1 MQISSSKQ
9 SKGLVIKLEFEANL
23 EYQKTAISAV
33 VELFKGQSKH
43 TAGFN
48 LYSNGNN
55 DPIIAVKNNL
65 DIGQTQIFQNLQE
78 IQEKNGVAKSR
89 SLDSMDFSVEME
101 TGTGKTYVYLRTIYE
116 LNAHYGFSK
125 FIIVVPSIAIREGV
139 QKSLEITHEH
149 FQNIYAREPLN
160 YTIYNSKRPVDIKNF
175 AQSNNI
181 EIIVMNIDSFAKDQN
196 VINKINETGHKLIEY
211 IQETSP
217 VVIIDEPQNMETEK
231 RKEAIKSLNGLC
243 HLRYSATHKHQYN
256 SVYQLDPVK
265 AYDLGLV
272 KQIEVDS
279 IYSDAAYNGAY
290 VFVGDFKTAKTSCSV
305 KLTIHVNDKVGVKKK
320 TISAK
325 VGDDLFELSNHREV
339 YKDGYILNEI
349 NAQDESITF
358 SNGHT
363 LHKGLENGNDA
374 KDAIK
379 RCQIKETI
387 IEHLAKEAK
396 LSKDGIKVL
405 SLFFIDKVSNY
416 RDYEENQA
424 VKGKYALW
432 FEEIYREEFK
442 KCYKKDISDEE
453 LDRIHNGY
461 FSQDKKGIL
470 KDTKGNTQ
478 ADDDTYS
485 LIMKDKEKLLDI
497 NEPLRFIFSHS
508 ALREGWDNPNVFQ
521 ICTLNETTSEM
532 KKRQEI
538 GRGLRL
544 AVDKDGKR
552 IRGKNINR
560 LTVIANESY
569 DDFAKALQSEIE
581 EDCGVNFQGRIKDKA
596 QRTKVIYKKGFQ
608 ADPLFLAIWNKIKYK
623 TTYRVHYD
631 TNQLIDKVVEA
642 IKILPKITEPILY
655 MEKVSL
661 NIDEEGIQT
670 NYLASERNKTQIIAK
685 NIPDI
690 FAYIENKTQLTRTTI
705 LEILKKSE
713 RIGDISKNP
722 QDFLDKVC
730 DVISR
735 EMQELMIDG
744 IRYQKVGLT
753 EYEMKL
759 FDSKELEI
767 YMNDNSFQVTNT
779 GKTIY
784 ENIVPLDS
792 ETENQF
798 AKECETSEQVKYYFK
813 LPNWFKIKT
822 PIGNYN
828 PDWALVFENDA
839 KIYFVVETKNTGNN
853 VVDLSK
859 LSKSELLKIKCGKA
873 HFKIMDD
880 VRYEVVTKVSDL
892 SHI

>member
-1 MQISSSKQ
+1 M
-9 SKGLVIKLEFEANL
+9 KLEFEANL

-65 DIGQTQIFQNLQE
+65 DIDKEQIFQNLQE
-78 IQEKNGVAKSR
+78 IQEKNGIAKSR

-139 QKSLEITHEH
+139 QKSLEITHAH

-160 YTIYNSKRPVDIKNF
+160 YTIYNSKRPVDIKDF
-175 AQSNNI
+175 AQRNNI

-211 IQETSP
+211 IQATSP

-279 IYSDAAYNGAY
+279 IYSDAAFNDAY

-339 YKDGYILNEI
+339 YKDGYILNEM
-349 NAQDESITF
+349 NVQDENITF
-358 SNGHT
+358 SNGIT
-363 LHKGLENGNDA
+363 LYKGLENGNDA
-374 KDAIK
+374 KDDIK
-379 RCQIKETI
+379 RFQIRRTI
-387 IEHLAKEAK
+387 KEHLAKEAK

-405 SLFFIDKVSNY
+405 SLFFMDKVSNY

-442 KCYKKDISDEE
+442 KCYKKDISDKE
-453 LDRIHNGY
+453 LDRLHNGY

-552 IRGKNINR
+552 IRDKNINR

-581 EDCGVNFQGRIKDKA
+581 EDCGVNFQGRIKDRA
-596 QRTKVIYKKGFQ
+596 QRTKVIYKKNFQ

-670 NYLASERNKTQIIAK
+670 NYLASDRNKTQIIAK

-735 EMQELMIDG
+735 EMQELMING

-839 KIYFVVETKNTGNN
+839 KIYFVVETKNTGND

>member
-1 MQISSSKQ
+1 M
-9 SKGLVIKLEFEANL
+9 KLEFEANL

-43 TAGFN
+43 TAWFN

-55 DPIIAVKNNL
+55 DPITPVKNNL
-65 DIGQTQIFQNLQE
+65 DIDQAQIFQNLQE

-139 QKSLEITHEH
+139 QKSLEITREH

-160 YTIYNSKRPVDIKNF
+160 YTIYNSKRPGDIKNF
-175 AQSNNI
+175 AQRNNI

-211 IQETSP
+211 IQATSP

-349 NAQDESITF
+349 NAQDENITF
-358 SNGHT
+358 SNGIP
-363 LHKGLENGNDA
+363 LYKGLENGNDA

-379 RCQIKETI
+379 KCQIKKTI

-405 SLFFIDKVSNY
+405 SLFFMDKVSNY

-442 KCYKKDISDEE
+442 KCYKKDISDKE
-453 LDRIHNGY
+453 LDRLHNGY

-581 EDCGVNFQGRIKDKA
+581 EDCGVNFQGRIKDRA
-596 QRTKVIYKKGFQ
+596 QRTKVIYKKDFQ

-839 KIYFVVETKNTGNN
+839 KIYFVVETKNTGND

>member
-1 MQISSSKQ
+1 M
-9 SKGLVIKLEFEANL
+9 KLEFESNL

-43 TAGFN
+43 TAWFN

-55 DPIIAVKNNL
+55 DPIVSVKNNL
-65 DIGQTQIFQNLQE
+65 DIDQAQIFQNLQE

-139 QKSLEITHEH
+139 QKSLEITREH

-160 YTIYNSKRPVDIKNF
+160 YTIYNSKRPGDIKNF
-175 AQSNNI
+175 SQSNNI

-290 VFVGDFKTAKTSCSV
+290 VFAGDFKTAKTSCSV

-358 SNGHT
+358 SNDIT
-363 LHKGLENGNDA
+363 LYKGLENGNDA

-379 RCQIKETI
+379 KCQIKKTI

-405 SLFFIDKVSNY
+405 SLFFVDKVSNY

-432 FEEIYREEFK
+432 FEEIYREVFK
-442 KCYKKDISDEE
+442 ECYKKDISDEE
-453 LDRIHNGY
+453 LDRLHNGY

-470 KDTKGNTQ
+470 KDTKGNTKD
-478 ADDDTYS
+478 DDDTYS

-581 EDCGVNFQGRIKDKA
+581 EDCGVNFQGRIKDRA
-596 QRTKVIYKKGFQ
+596 QRTKVIYKNNFQ

>member
-1 MQISSSKQ
+1 M
-9 SKGLVIKLEFEANL
+9 KLEFESNL

-43 TAGFN
+43 TAWFN

-55 DPIIAVKNNL
+55 DPIVSVKNNL
-65 DIGQTQIFQNLQE
+65 DIDQAQIFQNLQE

-139 QKSLEITHEH
+139 QKSLEITREH

-160 YTIYNSKRPVDIKNF
+160 YTIYNSKRPGDIKNF

-290 VFVGDFKTAKTSCSV
+290 VFAGDFKTAKTSCSV

-358 SNGHT
+358 SNDIT
-363 LHKGLENGNDA
+363 LYKGLENGNDA

-379 RCQIKETI
+379 KCQIKKTI

-405 SLFFIDKVSNY
+405 SLFFVDKVSNY

-432 FEEIYREEFK
+432 FEEIYREVFK
-442 KCYKKDISDEE
+442 ECYKKDISDEE
-453 LDRIHNGY
+453 LDRLHNGY

-470 KDTKGNTQ
+470 KDTKGNTKD
-478 ADDDTYS
+478 DDDTYS

-581 EDCGVNFQGRIKDKA
+581 EDCGVNFQGRIKDRA
-596 QRTKVIYKKGFQ
+596 QRTKVIYKNNFQ

-744 IRYQKVGLT
+744 IRYQKVGLI

>member
-1 MQISSSKQ
+1 M
-9 SKGLVIKLEFEANL
+9 KLEFEANL

-65 DIGQTQIFQNLQE
+65 DIDKEQIFQNLQE
-78 IQEKNGVAKSR
+78 IQEKNGIAKSR

-139 QKSLEITHEH
+139 QKSLEITHAH

-160 YTIYNSKRPVDIKNF
+160 YTIYNSKRPVDIKDF
-175 AQSNNI
+175 AQRNNI

-211 IQETSP
+211 IQATSP

-279 IYSDAAYNGAY
+279 IYSDAAFNDAY

-339 YKDGYILNEI
+339 YKDGYILNEM
-349 NAQDESITF
+349 NVQDENITF
-358 SNGHT
+358 SNGIT
-363 LHKGLENGNDA
+363 LYKGLENGNDA
-374 KDAIK
+374 KDDIK
-379 RCQIKETI
+379 RFQIRRTI
-387 IEHLAKEAK
+387 KEHLAKEAK

-405 SLFFIDKVSNY
+405 SLFFMDKVSNY

-442 KCYKKDISDEE
+442 KCYKKDISDKE
-453 LDRIHNGY
+453 LDRLHNGY

-581 EDCGVNFQGRIKDKA
+581 EDCGVNFQGRIKDRA
-596 QRTKVIYKKGFQ
+596 QRTKVIYKNNFQ

-839 KIYFVVETKNTGNN
+839 KIYFVVETKNTGND

>member
-1 MQISSSKQ
+1 M
-9 SKGLVIKLEFEANL
+9 KLEFESNL

-160 YTIYNSKRPVDIKNF
+160 YTIYNSKRPVDIKTF

-358 SNGHT
+358 SNDIT
-363 LHKGLENGNDA
+363 LYKGLENGNDA

-552 IRGKNINR
+552 IRDKNINR

-873 HFKIMDD
+873 HFKIMND

>member
-1 MQISSSKQ
+1 M
-9 SKGLVIKLEFEANL
+9 KLEFEANL
-23 EYQKTAISAV
+23 EYQKDAISAV
-33 VELFKGQSKH
+33 VDLFKGQSKYK
-43 TAGFN
+43 AGFS

-55 DPIIAVKNNL
+55 DPINAVRNNL
-65 DIGQTQIFQNLQE
+65 DIDPEQILKNLQE
-78 IQEKNGVAKSR
+78 IQEKNGIVKSQ

-139 QKSLEITHEH
+139 KKSLEITHEH
-149 FQNIYAREPLN
+149 FQNIYAKEPLR
-160 YTIYNSKRPVDIKNF
+160 YTIYNSKRPIDIKTF
-175 AQSNNI
+175 AQSNHI
-181 EIIVMNIDSFAKDQN
+181 EIIVMNIDSFTKDQN
-196 VINKINETGHKLIEY
+196 IINKINETGRKLIEY
-211 IQETSP
+211 IQATSP

-265 AYDLGLV
+265 AYDLELV

-279 IYSDAAYNGAY
+279 IYSDHSFNAAY
-290 VFVGDFKTAKTSCSV
+290 VSIEDFKIAKKSCSV
-305 KLTIHVNDKVGVKKK
+305 KLNIHVNDKAGVKKR

-325 VGDDLFELSNHREV
+325 VGDDLFELSNQREI
-339 YKDGYILNEI
+339 YKEGYILNEI
-349 NAQDESITF
+349 NAQYETVTF
-358 SNGHT
+358 SNGT
-363 LHKGLENGNDA
+363 ILDKGQEIGNDL
-374 KDAIK
+374 DDEIK
-379 RCQIKETI
+379 KFQIQRTI
-387 IEHLAKEAK
+387 KEHLAKEAK

-416 RDYEENQA
+416 RDYEENQ
-424 VKGKYALW
+424 VIKGKYALW
-432 FEEIYREEFK
+432 FEEIYREEVK
-442 KCYKKDISDEE
+442 KNLKENISDEA
-453 LDRIHNGY
+453 LDLLHNGY
-461 FSQDKKGIL
+461 FSQDKKNGML
-470 KDTKGNTQ
+470 TDTKGNTKV
-478 ADDDTYS
+478 DDDTYS

-521 ICTLNETTSEM
+521 ICTLNETVSEI

-552 IRGKNINR
+552 IRDKNINR

-608 ADPLFLAIWNKIKYK
+608 ADPLFLEIWNRIKYK
-623 TTYRVHYD
+623 TTYRVHYE
-631 TNQLIDKVVEA
+631 TNELIETVVKA
-642 IKILPKITEPILY
+642 IKALPKISKPILY
-655 MEKVSL
+655 SEKVSL
-661 NIDEEGIQT
+661 NINEEGIHTSHLAQDRNQT
-670 NYLASERNKTQIIAK
+670 TIVSQ

-705 LEILKKSE
+705 LEILNQSG
-713 RIGDISKNP
+713 RIKDISKNP
-722 QDFLDKVC
+722 QDFLDKIC
-730 DVISR
+730 DVISK
-735 EMQELMIDG
+735 EMQALMIAG
-744 IRYQKVGLT
+744 IKYKQIKDT

-759 FDSKELEI
+759 FDDRELEI
-767 YMNDNSFQVTNT
+767 YINDNSFNVTNT
-779 GKTIY
+779 DKTIY
-784 ENIVPLDS
+784 ENLVPLDS
-792 ETENQF
+792 NTENQF
-798 AKECETSEQVKYYFK
+798 ARDCESSEQVKYYFK

-828 PDWALVFENDA
+828 PDWALVFENDS
-839 KIYFVVETKNTGNN
+839 KIYFVAETKNTGNDS
-853 VVDLSK
+853 VDLSK
-859 LSKSELLKIKCGKA
+859 LSKGEQLKIKCGEA
-873 HFKIMDD
+873 HFEVMDS
-880 VRYEVVTKVSDL
+880 VQYEVVTKVSDL
-892 SHI
+892 NRI

>member
-1 MQISSSKQ
+1 M
-9 SKGLVIKLEFEANL
+9 KLEFEANL
-23 EYQKTAISAV
+23 EYQQDAISAV

-43 TAGFN
+43 KAGFN

-55 DPIIAVKNNL
+55 DPIVAVKNNL
-65 DIGQTQIFQNLQE
+65 DIDQAQIFQNLQE
-78 IQEKNGVAKSR
+78 IQEKNGVVKSQ

-116 LNAHYGFSK
+116 LNAYYGFSK
-125 FIIVVPSIAIREGV
+125 FIIVVPSVAIREGV

-149 FQNIYAREPLN
+149 FQNIYAKEPLR
-160 YTIYNSKRPVDIKNF
+160 YTIYNSKRPIDIKTF
-175 AQSNNI
+175 AQSNHI
-181 EIIVMNIDSFAKDQN
+181 EIIVMNIDSFVNNQN

-211 IQETSP
+211 IQATSP

-265 AYDLGLV
+265 AYDLELV

-279 IYSDAAYNGAY
+279 IYSDAAFNDAY
-290 VFVGDFKTAKTSCSV
+290 VFIGDFKRAKTSCSV

-325 VGDDLFELSNHREV
+325 VGDDLFELSNHREI
-339 YKDGYILNEI
+339 YKDGYILNEM

-363 LHKGLENGNDA
+363 LYKGQENGNDA
-374 KDAIK
+374 KDDIK
-379 RCQIKETI
+379 KFQIRRTI
-387 IEHLAKEAK
+387 KEHLAKEAK
-396 LSKDGIKVL
+396 FSKDGIKIL

-424 VKGKYALW
+424 IKGKYALW
-432 FEEIYREEFK
+432 FEEIYREEIK
-442 KCYKKDISDEE
+442 KYSKEDISNEA
-453 LDRIHNGY
+453 LDRLHNGY
-461 FSQDKKGIL
+461 FSQDKNKKWIL

-521 ICTLNETTSEM
+521 ICTLNETTSEL

-552 IRGKNINR
+552 IRDKNINR

-608 ADPLFLAIWNKIKYK
+608 ADPLFLEIWNKIKYK

-642 IKILPKITEPILY
+642 IKALPKITEPILY
-655 MEKVSL
+655 SEKASF
-661 NIDEEGIQT
+661 NINEEGIQT
-670 NYLASERNKTQIIAK
+670 NYLASERHKTQIIAK

-713 RIGDISKNP
+713 RIGEISKNP

-744 IRYQKVGLT
+744 IRYEKIGNT

-759 FDSKELEI
+759 FDYKELEI
-767 YMNDNSFQVTNT
+767 YMNDNSFQVANT
-779 GKTIY
+779 DKTIY

-792 ETENQF
+792 DTENQF
-798 AKECETSEQVKYYFK
+798 ARDCESSEQVKYYFK

-839 KIYFVVETKNTGNN
+839 KIYFVVETKNTGNDA
-853 VVDLSK
+853 VDLLK
-859 LSKSELLKIKCGKA
+859 LSKSEQLKIKCGKA
-873 HFKIMDD
+873 HFEIMDD
-880 VRYEVVTKVSDL
+880 VKYEVITKVSAL

>member
-1 MQISSSKQ
+1 MR
-9 SKGLVIKLEFEANL
+9 NL
-23 EYQKTAISAV
+23 I
-33 VELFKGQSKH
+33 
-43 TAGFN
+43 
-48 LYSNGNN
+48 
-55 DPIIAVKNNL
+55 
-65 DIGQTQIFQNLQE
+65 
-78 IQEKNGVAKSR
+78 
-89 SLDSMDFSVEME
+89 
-101 TGTGKTYVYLRTIYE
+101 
-116 LNAHYGFSK
+116 
-125 FIIVVPSIAIREGV
+125 
-139 QKSLEITHEH
+139 
-149 FQNIYAREPLN
+149 
-160 YTIYNSKRPVDIKNF
+160 
-175 AQSNNI
+175 
-181 EIIVMNIDSFAKDQN
+181 
-196 VINKINETGHKLIEY
+196 
-211 IQETSP
+211 
-217 VVIIDEPQNMETEK
+217 
-231 RKEAIKSLNGLC
+231 
-243 HLRYSATHKHQYN
+243 
-256 SVYQLDPVK
+256 
-265 AYDLGLV
+265 
-272 KQIEVDS
+272 
-279 IYSDAAYNGAY
+279 
-290 VFVGDFKTAKTSCSV
+290 
-305 KLTIHVNDKVGVKKK
+305 
-320 TISAK
+320 
-325 VGDDLFELSNHREV
+325 
-339 YKDGYILNEI
+339 
-349 NAQDESITF
+349 
-358 SNGHT
+358 
-363 LHKGLENGNDA
+363 
-374 KDAIK
+374 
-379 RCQIKETI
+379 
-387 IEHLAKEAK
+387 
-396 LSKDGIKVL
+396 
-405 SLFFIDKVSNY
+405 
-416 RDYEENQA
+416 
-424 VKGKYALW
+424 
-432 FEEIYREEFK
+432 
-442 KCYKKDISDEE
+442 
-453 LDRIHNGY
+453 DRIHNGY

-552 IRGKNINR
+552 IRDKNINR

-623 TTYRVHYD
+623 TTYRVYYD

-813 LPNWFKIKT
+813 LPN
-822 PIGNYN
+822 
-828 PDWALVFENDA
+828 
-839 KIYFVVETKNTGNN
+839 
-853 VVDLSK
+853 
-859 LSKSELLKIKCGKA
+859 
-873 HFKIMDD
+873 
-880 VRYEVVTKVSDL
+880 
-892 SHI
+892 

>member
-1 MQISSSKQ
+1 M
-9 SKGLVIKLEFEANL
+9 KLEFEANL

-442 KCYKKDISDEE
+442 KCYKKDISDKE
-453 LDRIHNGY
+453 LDRLHNGY

-552 IRGKNINR
+552 IRDKNINR

>member
-1 MQISSSKQ
+1 M
-9 SKGLVIKLEFEANL
+9 KLEFESNL

-33 VELFKGQSKH
+33 IELFKGQSKH
-43 TAGFN
+43 TAWFN

-55 DPIIAVKNNL
+55 DPITPVKNNL

-89 SLDSMDFSVEME
+89 SLDSMDFSMEME

-139 QKSLEITHEH
+139 QKSLEITREH

-160 YTIYNSKRPVDIKNF
+160 YTIYNSKRPGDIKNF
-175 AQSNNI
+175 AKSNNI

-211 IQETSP
+211 IQATSP
-217 VVIIDEPQNMETEK
+217 VVIIDDPQNMETEK

-349 NAQDESITF
+349 NAQDENITF
-358 SNGHT
+358 SNDIT

-379 RCQIKETI
+379 KCQIKKTI

-405 SLFFIDKVSNY
+405 SLFFVDKVSNY

-432 FEEIYREEFK
+432 FEEIYREVFK
-442 KCYKKDISDEE
+442 ECYKKDISDEE
-453 LDRIHNGY
+453 LDRLHNGY

-470 KDTKGNTQ
+470 KDTKGNTKD
-478 ADDDTYS
+478 DDDTYS

-569 DDFAKALQSEIE
+569 DDFAKALQSEIG
-581 EDCGVNFQGRIKDKA
+581 EDCGVNFQGRIKDRA
-596 QRTKVIYKKGFQ
+596 QRTKVIYKNNFQ
-608 ADPLFLAIWNKIKYK
+608 AAPLFLAIWNKIKYK
-623 TTYRVHYD
+623 TTYCVHYD
-631 TNQLIDKVVEA
+631 TNQLIDKVDEA

>member
-1 MQISSSKQ
+1 M
-9 SKGLVIKLEFEANL
+9 KLEFESNL
-23 EYQKTAISAV
+23 EYQKDAISAV

-43 TAGFN
+43 TAWFN

-55 DPIIAVKNNL
+55 DPITPVKNNL

-89 SLDSMDFSVEME
+89 SLDSMDFSMEME

-139 QKSLEITHEH
+139 QKSLEITREH

-160 YTIYNSKRPVDIKNF
+160 YTIYNSKRPGDIKNF
-175 AQSNNI
+175 AKSNNI

-211 IQETSP
+211 IQATSP

-349 NAQDESITF
+349 NAQDENITF
-358 SNGHT
+358 SNDIT

-379 RCQIKETI
+379 KCQIKKTI

-405 SLFFIDKVSNY
+405 SLFFVDKVSNY

-432 FEEIYREEFK
+432 FEEIYREVFK
-442 KCYKKDISDEE
+442 ECYKKDISYEE
-453 LDRIHNGY
+453 LDRLHNGY

-470 KDTKGNTQ
+470 KDTKGNTKD
-478 ADDDTYS
+478 DDDTYS

-581 EDCGVNFQGRIKDKA
+581 EDCGVNFQGRIKDRA
-596 QRTKVIYKKGFQ
+596 QRTKVIYKKNFQ

-661 NIDEEGIQT
+661 NIDEEGVQT

-685 NIPDI
+685 NILDI

-735 EMQELMIDG
+735 EMQELMING
-744 IRYQKVGLT
+744 IRYQKVGLA

-839 KIYFVVETKNTGNN
+839 KIYFVVETKNTGND

>member
-1 MQISSSKQ
+1 M
-9 SKGLVIKLEFEANL
+9 KLEFESNL
-23 EYQKTAISAV
+23 EYQKDAISAV

-43 TAGFN
+43 TAWFN

-55 DPIIAVKNNL
+55 DPIAPVKNNL
-65 DIGQTQIFQNLQE
+65 DIDQAQIFQNLQE

-139 QKSLEITHEH
+139 QKSLEITREH

-160 YTIYNSKRPVDIKNF
+160 YTIYNSKRPGDIKNF

-279 IYSDAAYNGAY
+279 IYSDAAFNDAY

-349 NAQDESITF
+349 NAQDENITF
-358 SNGHT
+358 SNDIT
-363 LHKGLENGNDA
+363 LHKGQENGNDA
-374 KDAIK
+374 KDEIK
-379 RCQIKETI
+379 KYQIKKTI

-432 FEEIYREEFK
+432 FEEIYREVFK
-442 KCYKKDISDEE
+442 ECYKKDISDEE
-453 LDRIHNGY
+453 LDRFHNGY

-470 KDTKGNTQ
+470 KDTKGNTKD
-478 ADDDTYS
+478 DDDTYS

-552 IRGKNINR
+552 IRGKNINC

-581 EDCGVNFQGRIKDKA
+581 EDCGVNFQGRIKDRA
-596 QRTKVIYKKGFQ
+596 QRTKVIYKKDFQ
-608 ADPLFLAIWNKIKYK
+608 ANPLFLAIWNKIKYK

-655 MEKVSL
+655 SEKVFL
-661 NIDEEGIQT
+661 NIDEEGVQT

-722 QDFLDKVC
+722 QDFLGKVC

>member
-1 MQISSSKQ
+1 M
-9 SKGLVIKLEFEANL
+9 KLEFEANL

-65 DIGQTQIFQNLQE
+65 DIDKEQIFQNLQE

-139 QKSLEITHEH
+139 QKSLEITHAH

-160 YTIYNSKRPVDIKNF
+160 YTIYNSKRPVDIKDF
-175 AQSNNI
+175 AQRNNI

-211 IQETSP
+211 IQATSP

-339 YKDGYILNEI
+339 YKDGYILNEM
-349 NAQDESITF
+349 NVQDENITF
-358 SNGHT
+358 SNGIT
-363 LHKGLENGNDA
+363 LYKGLENGNDA
-374 KDAIK
+374 KDDIK
-379 RCQIKETI
+379 RFQIRRTI
-387 IEHLAKEAK
+387 KEHLAKEAK

-405 SLFFIDKVSNY
+405 SLFFVDKVSNY

-432 FEEIYREEFK
+432 FEEIYREVFK
-442 KCYKKDISDEE
+442 ECYKKDISDEE
-453 LDRIHNGY
+453 LDRLHNGY

-581 EDCGVNFQGRIKDKA
+581 EDCGVNFQGRIKDRA
-596 QRTKVIYKKGFQ
+596 QRTKVIYKKDFQ

-631 TNQLIDKVVEA
+631 TNQLIDKVIEA

-735 EMQELMIDG
+735 EMQELMING

-839 KIYFVVETKNTGNN
+839 KIYFVVETKNTGND

>member
-1 MQISSSKQ
+1 M
-9 SKGLVIKLEFEANL
+9 KLEFEANL

-65 DIGQTQIFQNLQE
+65 DIDKEQIFQNLQE
-78 IQEKNGVAKSR
+78 IQEKNGIAKSQ

-139 QKSLEITHEH
+139 QKSLEITHAH

-160 YTIYNSKRPVDIKNF
+160 YTIYNSKRPVDIKDF
-175 AQSNNI
+175 AQRNNI

-211 IQETSP
+211 IQATSP

-256 SVYQLDPVK
+256 SVYQLDPAK

-279 IYSDAAYNGAY
+279 IYSDAAFNDAY

-339 YKDGYILNEI
+339 YKDGYILNEM
-349 NAQDESITF
+349 NVQDENITF
-358 SNGHT
+358 SNGIT
-363 LHKGLENGNDA
+363 LYKGLENGNDA
-374 KDAIK
+374 KDDIK
-379 RCQIKETI
+379 RFQIRRTI
-387 IEHLAKEAK
+387 KEHLAKEAK

-442 KCYKKDISDEE
+442 KCYKKDISDKE
-453 LDRIHNGY
+453 LDRLHNGY

-552 IRGKNINR
+552 IRDKNINR

-581 EDCGVNFQGRIKDKA
+581 EDCGVNFQGRIKDRA
-596 QRTKVIYKKGFQ
+596 QRTKVIYKKNFQ

-655 MEKVSL
+655 MEKISL

-670 NYLASERNKTQIIAK
+670 NYLASDRNKTQIIAK

-735 EMQELMIDG
+735 EMQELMING

-839 KIYFVVETKNTGNN
+839 KIYFVVETKNTGND

>member
-1 MQISSSKQ
+1 M
-9 SKGLVIKLEFEANL
+9 KLEFESNL

-33 VELFKGQSKH
+33 IELFKGQSKH
-43 TAGFN
+43 TAWFN

-55 DPIIAVKNNL
+55 DPITPVKNNL

-139 QKSLEITHEH
+139 QKSLEITREH

-160 YTIYNSKRPVDIKNF
+160 YTIYNSKRPGDIKNF
-175 AQSNNI
+175 AKSNNI

-211 IQETSP
+211 IQATSP

-349 NAQDESITF
+349 NAQDENITF
-358 SNGHT
+358 SNDIT

-379 RCQIKETI
+379 KCQIKKTI

-405 SLFFIDKVSNY
+405 SLFFVDKVSNY

-432 FEEIYREEFK
+432 FEEIYREVFK
-442 KCYKKDISDEE
+442 ECYKKDISDEE
-453 LDRIHNGY
+453 LDRLHNGY

-470 KDTKGNTQ
+470 KDTKGNTKD
-478 ADDDTYS
+478 DDDTYS

-552 IRGKNINR
+552 IRDKNINR

-631 TNQLIDKVVEA
+631 TNQLIDKVIEA

-735 EMQELMIDG
+735 EMQELMING

-839 KIYFVVETKNTGNN
+839 KIYFVVETKNTGND

>member
-1 MQISSSKQ
+1 M
-9 SKGLVIKLEFEANL
+9 KLEFEANL

-65 DIGQTQIFQNLQE
+65 DIDKEQIFQNLQE
-78 IQEKNGVAKSR
+78 IQEKNGIAKSQ

-139 QKSLEITHEH
+139 QKSLEITHAH

-175 AQSNNI
+175 AKRNNI

-211 IQETSP
+211 IQATSP

-279 IYSDAAYNGAY
+279 IYSDAAFNGAY

-339 YKDGYILNEI
+339 YKDGYILNEM
-349 NAQDESITF
+349 NVQDENITF
-358 SNGHT
+358 SNGIT
-363 LHKGLENGNDA
+363 LYKGLENGNDA
-374 KDAIK
+374 KDDIK
-379 RCQIKETI
+379 RFQIRRTI
-387 IEHLAKEAK
+387 KEHLAKEAK

-432 FEEIYREEFK
+432 FEEIYREVFK
-442 KCYKKDISDEE
+442 ECYKKDISDEE
-453 LDRIHNGY
+453 LDRLHNGY

-552 IRGKNINR
+552 IRDKNINR

-596 QRTKVIYKKGFQ
+596 QRTKVIYKKDFQ

-839 KIYFVVETKNTGNN
+839 KIYFVVETKNTGND

>member
-1 MQISSSKQ
+1 M
-9 SKGLVIKLEFEANL
+9 KLEFEANL

-65 DIGQTQIFQNLQE
+65 DIDQAQIFQNLQE
-78 IQEKNGVAKSR
+78 IQEKNGVAKSQ
-89 SLDSMDFSVEME
+89 SLDGMDFSVEME

-139 QKSLEITHEH
+139 QKSLEITYEH
-149 FQNIYAREPLN
+149 FQNIYAREPLR
-160 YTIYNSKRPVDIKNF
+160 YTVYNSKRPVDIKTF
-175 AQSNNI
+175 AQSNHI

-211 IQETSP
+211 IQATSP

-231 RKEAIKSLNGLC
+231 RKEAIKCLNGLC

-265 AYDLGLV
+265 AYDFGLV

-279 IYSDAAYNGAY
+279 IYSDAAFNDAY

-339 YKDGYILNEI
+339 YKDGYILNEM
-349 NAQDESITF
+349 NAQDENITF

-363 LHKGLENGNDA
+363 LYKGQENGNDA
-374 KDAIK
+374 KDDIK
-379 RCQIKETI
+379 RFQIRRTI
-387 IEHLAKEAK
+387 KEHLAKEAK

-552 IRGKNINR
+552 IRDKNINR

>member
-1 MQISSSKQ
+1 M
-9 SKGLVIKLEFEANL
+9 KLEFEANL

-139 QKSLEITHEH
+139 QKSLEITREH

-828 PDWALVFENDA
+828 PDWALVYENDA
-839 KIYFVVETKNTGNN
+839 KIYFVVETKNTGND

>member
-1 MQISSSKQ
+1 M
-9 SKGLVIKLEFEANL
+9 KLEFEANL

-160 YTIYNSKRPVDIKNF
+160 YTIYNSKRPVDIKDF
-175 AQSNNI
+175 AQRNNI

-211 IQETSP
+211 IQATSP

-339 YKDGYILNEI
+339 YKDGYILNEM
-349 NAQDESITF
+349 NVQDENITF
-358 SNGHT
+358 SNGIT
-363 LHKGLENGNDA
+363 LYKGLENGNDA

-379 RCQIKETI
+379 RCQIKKTI

-442 KCYKKDISDEE
+442 KCYKKDISDKE
-453 LDRIHNGY
+453 LDRLHNGY

-552 IRGKNINR
+552 IRDKNINR

-581 EDCGVNFQGRIKDKA
+581 EDCGVNFQGRIKDRA
-596 QRTKVIYKKGFQ
+596 QRTKVIYKNDFQ

-839 KIYFVVETKNTGNN
+839 KIYFVVETKNTGND

>member
-1 MQISSSKQ
+1 M
-9 SKGLVIKLEFEANL
+9 KLEFESNL

-43 TAGFN
+43 TAWFN

-55 DPIIAVKNNL
+55 DPIAPVKNNL
-65 DIGQTQIFQNLQE
+65 DIDQAQIFQNLQE

-139 QKSLEITHEH
+139 QKSLEITREH

-160 YTIYNSKRPVDIKNF
+160 YIIYNSKRPGDIKNF
-175 AQSNNI
+175 AKSNNI

-279 IYSDAAYNGAY
+279 IYSDADYNGAY

-349 NAQDESITF
+349 NAQDENITF
-358 SNGHT
+358 SNDIT

-374 KDAIK
+374 KDDIK
-379 RCQIKETI
+379 KCQIKKTI

-396 LSKDGIKVL
+396 LSKNGIKVL

-432 FEEIYREEFK
+432 FEEIYREVFK
-442 KCYKKDISDEE
+442 ECYKKDISDEE
-453 LDRIHNGY
+453 LDRLHNGY

-470 KDTKGNTQ
+470 KDTKGNTKD
-478 ADDDTYS
+478 DDDTYS

-581 EDCGVNFQGRIKDKA
+581 EDCGVNFQGRIKDRA
-596 QRTKVIYKKGFQ
+596 QRTKVIYKKNFQ

-655 MEKVSL
+655 SEKVFL
-661 NIDEEGIQT
+661 NIDEEGVQT

-735 EMQELMIDG
+735 EMHELMIDG

-828 PDWALVFENDA
+828 PDWALVFENDS

-853 VVDLSK
+853 VVNLSK

-892 SHI
+892 SYI

>member
-1 MQISSSKQ
+1 M
-9 SKGLVIKLEFEANL
+9 KLEFEANL

-55 DPIIAVKNNL
+55 DPITAVKNNL
-65 DIGQTQIFQNLQE
+65 DIDQAQIFQNLQE

-139 QKSLEITHEH
+139 QKSLEITHAH

-160 YTIYNSKRPVDIKNF
+160 YTIYNSKRPVDIKGF
-175 AQSNNI
+175 AQRNNI

-211 IQETSP
+211 IQATSP

-279 IYSDAAYNGAY
+279 IYSDAAFNDAY

-339 YKDGYILNEI
+339 YKDGYILNEM
-349 NAQDESITF
+349 NVQDENITF
-358 SNGHT
+358 SNGIT
-363 LHKGLENGNDA
+363 LYKGLENGNDA

-379 RCQIKETI
+379 KCQIKKTI

-432 FEEIYREEFK
+432 FEEIYREVFK
-442 KCYKKDISDEE
+442 ECYKKDISDEE
-453 LDRIHNGY
+453 LDRLHNGY

-581 EDCGVNFQGRIKDKA
+581 EDCGVNFQGRIKDRA
-596 QRTKVIYKKGFQ
+596 QRTKVIYKKNFQ

>member
-1 MQISSSKQ
+1 M
-9 SKGLVIKLEFEANL
+9 KLEFEANL
-23 EYQKTAISAV
+23 EYQKDAISAV
-33 VELFKGQSKH
+33 VGLFKGQSKH

-48 LYSNGNN
+48 LYSNGNS

-65 DIGQTQIFQNLQE
+65 DIDPAQIFRNLQE
-78 IQEKNGVAKSR
+78 IQEKNGVVKSQ

-125 FIIVVPSIAIREGV
+125 FIIVVPSVAIREGV

-149 FQNIYAREPLN
+149 FQNIYANESLN
-160 YTIYNSKRPVDIKNF
+160 YEVYNSKPPSIRDF
-175 AQSNNI
+175 AMNNNI
-181 EIIVMNIDSFAKDQN
+181 EILVINIDSFAKDQN
-196 VINKINETGHKLIEY
+196 IINKINDKLNGKKPIEF
-211 IQETSP
+211 IQATCP

-279 IYSDAAYNGAY
+279 IYSNADFNDAY
-290 VFVGDFKTAKTSCSV
+290 VLLDKIDRKPNSKKQIVIRLKID
-305 KLTIHVNDKVGVKKK
+305 INDQNGVKRK

-325 VGDDLFELSNHREV
+325 QGDDLFILSNQREQ
-339 YKDGYILNEI
+339 YKSGFII
-349 NAQDESITF
+349 NGFNIHEKIIKL
-358 SNGHT
+358 SNGMT
-363 LHKGLENGNDA
+363 LHEGQENGSDINDE
-374 KDAIK
+374 IK
-379 RCQIKETI
+379 KFQIRRTI
-387 IEHLAKEAK
+387 QEHLAKEAK

-416 RDYEENQA
+416 RDYQENQA
-424 VKGKYALW
+424 IKGKYALW
-432 FEEIYREEFK
+432 FEEIYREEI
-442 KCYKKDISDEE
+442 KKDSKEDISNEA
-453 LDRIHNGY
+453 LDRLHNGY

-470 KDTKGNTQ
+470 KDTKGNTKD
-478 ADDDTYS
+478 DDDTYS

-552 IRGKNINR
+552 IRDKNINR

-608 ADPLFLAIWNKIKYK
+608 ADPLFLEIWNKIKYK
-623 TTYRVHYD
+623 TTYRVYYD
-631 TNQLIDKVVEA
+631 TNQLIDKVVES
-642 IKILPKITEPILY
+642 IKVLPKISEPILY
-655 MEKVSL
+655 SEKVSL
-661 NIDEEGIQT
+661 GINKEGIQT
-670 NYLASERNKTQIIAK
+670 NYLASERSKTQIIAK

-690 FAYIENKTQLTRTTI
+690 FSYIENKTQLTRTTI

-713 RIGDISKNP
+713 RISDISKNP

-744 IRYQKVGLT
+744 IRYQKIGNT

-759 FDSKELEI
+759 FDYKELEI
-767 YMNDNSFQVTNT
+767 YMNDNSFQVANT
-779 GKTIY
+779 DKTIY

-792 ETENQF
+792 DTENQF
-798 AKECETSEQVKYYFK
+798 ARDCESSEQVKYYFK

-839 KIYFVVETKNTGNN
+839 KIYFVVETKNTGNDA
-853 VVDLSK
+853 VDLLK
-859 LSKSELLKIKCGKA
+859 LSKNEQLKIKCGQA
-873 HFKIMDD
+873 HFEIMDD
-880 VRYEVVTKVSDL
+880 VRYEVVTKVSAL

>member
-1 MQISSSKQ
+1 M
-9 SKGLVIKLEFEANL
+9 KLEFESNL

-43 TAGFN
+43 TAWFN

-55 DPIIAVKNNL
+55 DPIAPVKNNL
-65 DIGQTQIFQNLQE
+65 DIDQAQIFQNLQE

-139 QKSLEITHEH
+139 QKSLEITYEH
-149 FQNIYAREPLN
+149 FQNIYAREPLR
-160 YTIYNSKRPVDIKNF
+160 YTIYNSKRPVDIKDF
-175 AQSNNI
+175 AQRNNI

-211 IQETSP
+211 IQATSP

-339 YKDGYILNEI
+339 YKDGYILNAI

-358 SNGHT
+358 SNGIT
-363 LHKGLENGNDA
+363 LYKGLENGNDA

-379 RCQIKETI
+379 RCQIKKTI

-432 FEEIYREEFK
+432 FEEIYREVFK
-442 KCYKKDISDEE
+442 ECYKKDISDEE
-453 LDRIHNGY
+453 LDRLHNGY

-470 KDTKGNTQ
+470 KDTKGNTKD
-478 ADDDTYS
+478 DDDTYS

-581 EDCGVNFQGRIKDKA
+581 EDCGVNFQGRIKDRA
-596 QRTKVIYKKGFQ
+596 QRMKVIYKKNFQ

-631 TNQLIDKVVEA
+631 TNQLIDKVVES

-655 MEKVSL
+655 SEKVFL
-661 NIDEEGIQT
+661 NIDEEGVQT

>member
-1 MQISSSKQ
+1 M
-9 SKGLVIKLEFEANL
+9 KLEFEANL

-65 DIGQTQIFQNLQE
+65 DIDKEQIFQNLQE
-78 IQEKNGVAKSR
+78 IQEKNGIAKSQ

-175 AQSNNI
+175 AKSNNI

-211 IQETSP
+211 IQATSP

-256 SVYQLDPVK
+256 SVYQLDPAK

-279 IYSDAAYNGAY
+279 IYSDAAFNDAY

-339 YKDGYILNEI
+339 YKDGYILNEM
-349 NAQDESITF
+349 NVQDENITF
-358 SNGHT
+358 SNGIT
-363 LHKGLENGNDA
+363 LYKGLENGNDA
-374 KDAIK
+374 KDDIK
-379 RCQIKETI
+379 RFQIRRTI
-387 IEHLAKEAK
+387 KEHLAKEAK

-442 KCYKKDISDEE
+442 KCYKKDISDKE
-453 LDRIHNGY
+453 LDRLHNGY

-552 IRGKNINR
+552 IRDKNINR

-581 EDCGVNFQGRIKDKA
+581 EDCGVNFQGRIKDRA
-596 QRTKVIYKKGFQ
+596 QRTKVIYKKNFQ

-670 NYLASERNKTQIIAK
+670 NYLASDRNKTQIIAK

-735 EMQELMIDG
+735 EMQELMING

-839 KIYFVVETKNTGNN
+839 KIYFVVETKNTGND

>member
-1 MQISSSKQ
+1 M
-9 SKGLVIKLEFEANL
+9 KLEFEANL

-65 DIGQTQIFQNLQE
+65 DIDKEQIFQNLQE
-78 IQEKNGVAKSR
+78 IQEKNGIAKSQ

-139 QKSLEITHEH
+139 QKSLEITHAH

-160 YTIYNSKRPVDIKNF
+160 YTIYNSKRPVDIKDF
-175 AQSNNI
+175 AQRNNI

-211 IQETSP
+211 IQATSP

-256 SVYQLDPVK
+256 SVYQLDPAK

-279 IYSDAAYNGAY
+279 IYSDAAFNDAY

-339 YKDGYILNEI
+339 YKDGYILNEM
-349 NAQDESITF
+349 NVQDENITF
-358 SNGHT
+358 SNGIT
-363 LHKGLENGNDA
+363 LYKGLENGNDA
-374 KDAIK
+374 KDDIK
-379 RCQIKETI
+379 RFQIRRTI
-387 IEHLAKEAK
+387 KEHLAKEAK

-442 KCYKKDISDEE
+442 KCYKKDISDKE
-453 LDRIHNGY
+453 LDRLHNGY

-552 IRGKNINR
+552 IRDKNINR

-581 EDCGVNFQGRIKDKA
+581 EDCGVNFQGRIKDRA
-596 QRTKVIYKKGFQ
+596 QRTKVIYKKNFQ

-670 NYLASERNKTQIIAK
+670 NYLASDRNKTQIIAK

-735 EMQELMIDG
+735 EMQELMING

-839 KIYFVVETKNTGNN
+839 KIYFVVETKNTGND

>member
-1 MQISSSKQ
+1 M
-9 SKGLVIKLEFEANL
+9 KLEFESNL

-33 VELFKGQSKH
+33 IELFKGQSKH
-43 TAGFN
+43 TAWFN

-65 DIGQTQIFQNLQE
+65 DIDKEQIFQNLQE

-139 QKSLEITHEH
+139 QKSLEITREH

-175 AQSNNI
+175 AKSNNI

-279 IYSDAAYNGAY
+279 IYSDAAFNDAY

-339 YKDGYILNEI
+339 YKDGYILNEM
-349 NAQDESITF
+349 NVQDENITF
-358 SNGHT
+358 SNGIT
-363 LHKGLENGNDA
+363 LYKGLENGNDA
-374 KDAIK
+374 KDDIK
-379 RCQIKETI
+379 RFQIRRTI
-387 IEHLAKEAK
+387 KEHLAKEAK

-405 SLFFIDKVSNY
+405 SLFFMDKVSNY

-442 KCYKKDISDEE
+442 KCYKKDISDKE
-453 LDRIHNGY
+453 LDRLHNGY

-581 EDCGVNFQGRIKDKA
+581 EDCGVNFQGRIKDRA
-596 QRTKVIYKKGFQ
+596 QRTKVIYKNNFQ

-839 KIYFVVETKNTGNN
+839 KIYFVVETKNTGND

>member
-1 MQISSSKQ
+1 M
-9 SKGLVIKLEFEANL
+9 KLEFESNL

-43 TAGFN
+43 TAWFN

-55 DPIIAVKNNL
+55 DPIAPVKNNL
-65 DIGQTQIFQNLQE
+65 DIDQAQIFQNLQE

-139 QKSLEITHEH
+139 QKSLEITREH

-160 YTIYNSKRPVDIKNF
+160 YTIYNSKRPGDIKNF
-175 AQSNNI
+175 AKSNNI

-256 SVYQLDPVK
+256 CVYQLDPVK

-279 IYSDAAYNGAY
+279 IHSDAAFNDAY

-339 YKDGYILNEI
+339 YKDGYILNEM
-349 NAQDESITF
+349 NVQDESIKF

-363 LHKGLENGNDA
+363 LYKGQENGNDA

-379 RCQIKETI
+379 RCQIKKTI

-432 FEEIYREEFK
+432 FEEIYRKVFK
-442 KCYKKDISDEE
+442 ECYKKDISDEE
-453 LDRIHNGY
+453 LDRLHNGY

-470 KDTKGNTQ
+470 KDTKGNTKD
-478 ADDDTYS
+478 DDDTYS

-596 QRTKVIYKKGFQ
+596 QRTKVIYKKDFQ
-608 ADPLFLAIWNKIKYK
+608 ANPLFLAIWNKIKYK

-655 MEKVSL
+655 SEKVFL
-661 NIDEEGIQT
+661 NIDEEGVQT

-839 KIYFVVETKNTGNN
+839 KIYFVVETKNTGND

-892 SHI
+892 SHIQNNYYIL

>member
-1 MQISSSKQ
+1 M
-9 SKGLVIKLEFEANL
+9 KLEFEANL

-139 QKSLEITHEH
+139 QKSLEITHAH

-160 YTIYNSKRPVDIKNF
+160 YTIYNSKRPVDIKGF
-175 AQSNNI
+175 AQRNNI

-279 IYSDAAYNGAY
+279 IYSDAAFNDAY

-305 KLTIHVNDKVGVKKK
+305 KLTIYVNDKVGVKKK

-552 IRGKNINR
+552 IRDKNINR

-839 KIYFVVETKNTGNN
+839 KIYFVVETKNTGND

>member
-1 MQISSSKQ
+1 M
-9 SKGLVIKLEFEANL
+9 KLEFESNL
-23 EYQKTAISAV
+23 EYQKDAISAV

-43 TAGFN
+43 TAWFN

-55 DPIIAVKNNL
+55 DPINPVKNNL
-65 DIGQTQIFQNLQE
+65 DIDQAQIFQNLQE
-78 IQEKNGVAKSR
+78 IQEKNGVAKSQ
-89 SLDSMDFSVEME
+89 SLDGMDFSVEME

-139 QKSLEITHEH
+139 QKSLKITYEH
-149 FQNIYAREPLN
+149 FQNIYAREPLR
-160 YTIYNSKRPVDIKNF
+160 YTVYNSKRPVDIKNF
-175 AQSNNI
+175 AKSNNI

-196 VINKINETGHKLIEY
+196 VINKINETAHKLIEY
-211 IQETSP
+211 IQATSP

-256 SVYQLDPVK
+256 CVYQLDPVK

-279 IYSDAAYNGAY
+279 IYSDAAFNDAY

-339 YKDGYILNEI
+339 YKDGYILNEM

-363 LHKGLENGNDA
+363 LHKGQENGNDA

-379 RCQIKETI
+379 RCQIKKTI

-396 LSKDGIKVL
+396 LSKDGMKVL

-432 FEEIYREEFK
+432 FEEIYREVFK
-442 KCYKKDISDEE
+442 ECYKKDISYEE
-453 LDRIHNGY
+453 LDRLHNGY

-470 KDTKGNTQ
+470 KDTKGNTKD
-478 ADDDTYS
+478 DDDTYS

-596 QRTKVIYKKGFQ
+596 QRTKVIYKKDFQ
-608 ADPLFLAIWNKIKYK
+608 ANPLFLAIWNKIKYK

-642 IKILPKITEPILY
+642 IKILLKITEPILY
-655 MEKVSL
+655 SEKVFL
-661 NIDEEGIQT
+661 NIDEEGVQT

-685 NIPDI
+685 NILDI

-735 EMQELMIDG
+735 EMQELMING
-744 IRYQKVGLT
+744 IRYQKVGLA

-839 KIYFVVETKNTGNN
+839 KIYFVVETKNTGND

>member
-1 MQISSSKQ
+1 M
-9 SKGLVIKLEFEANL
+9 KLEFESNL

-33 VELFKGQSKH
+33 IELFKGQSKH
-43 TAGFN
+43 TAWFN

-55 DPIIAVKNNL
+55 DPITPVKNNL

-139 QKSLEITHEH
+139 QKSLEITREH

-160 YTIYNSKRPVDIKNF
+160 YTIYNSKRPGDIKNF
-175 AQSNNI
+175 AKSNNI

-211 IQETSP
+211 IQATSP

-349 NAQDESITF
+349 NAQDENITF
-358 SNGHT
+358 SNDIT

-379 RCQIKETI
+379 KCQIKKTI

-405 SLFFIDKVSNY
+405 SLFFVDKVSNY

-432 FEEIYREEFK
+432 FEEIYREVFK
-442 KCYKKDISDEE
+442 ECYKKDISDEE
-453 LDRIHNGY
+453 LDRLHNGY

-470 KDTKGNTQ
+470 KDTKGNTKD
-478 ADDDTYS
+478 DDDTYS

-581 EDCGVNFQGRIKDKA
+581 EDCGVNFQGRIKDRA
-596 QRTKVIYKKGFQ
+596 QRTKVIYKNNFQ

>member
-1 MQISSSKQ
+1 M
-9 SKGLVIKLEFEANL
+9 KLEFESNL

-65 DIGQTQIFQNLQE
+65 DIDKEQIFQNLQE
-78 IQEKNGVAKSR
+78 IQEKNGIAKSQ

-139 QKSLEITHEH
+139 QKSLEITHAH

-160 YTIYNSKRPVDIKNF
+160 YTIYNSKRPVDIKDF
-175 AQSNNI
+175 AQRNNI

-211 IQETSP
+211 IQATSP

-279 IYSDAAYNGAY
+279 IYSDAAFNDAY

-339 YKDGYILNEI
+339 YKDGYILNEM
-349 NAQDESITF
+349 NVQDENITF
-358 SNGHT
+358 SNGIT
-363 LHKGLENGNDA
+363 LYKGLENGNDA
-374 KDAIK
+374 KDDIK
-379 RCQIKETI
+379 RFQIRRTI
-387 IEHLAKEAK
+387 KEHLAKEAK

-442 KCYKKDISDEE
+442 KCYKKDISDKE
-453 LDRIHNGY
+453 LDRLHNGY

-552 IRGKNINR
+552 IRDKNINR

-581 EDCGVNFQGRIKDKA
+581 EDCGVNFQGRIKDRA
-596 QRTKVIYKKGFQ
+596 QRTKVIYKKNFQ

-670 NYLASERNKTQIIAK
+670 NYLASDRNKTQIIAK

-735 EMQELMIDG
+735 EMQELMING

-839 KIYFVVETKNTGNN
+839 KIYFVVETKNTGND

>member
-1 MQISSSKQ
+1 M
-9 SKGLVIKLEFEANL
+9 KLEFESNL
-23 EYQKTAISAV
+23 EYQKDAISAV

-43 TAGFN
+43 TAWFN

-55 DPIIAVKNNL
+55 DPINPVKNNL
-65 DIGQTQIFQNLQE
+65 DIDQAQIFQNLQE
-78 IQEKNGVAKSR
+78 IQEKNGVAKSQ
-89 SLDSMDFSVEME
+89 SLDGMDFSVEME

-139 QKSLEITHEH
+139 QKSLKITYEH
-149 FQNIYAREPLN
+149 FQNIYAREPLR
-160 YTIYNSKRPVDIKNF
+160 YTVYNSKRPVDIKNF
-175 AQSNNI
+175 AKSNNI

-211 IQETSP
+211 IQATSP

-279 IYSDAAYNGAY
+279 IYSDAAFNDAY

-339 YKDGYILNEI
+339 YKDGYILNEM
-349 NAQDESITF
+349 NVQDENITF
-358 SNGHT
+358 SNGIT
-363 LHKGLENGNDA
+363 LYKGLENGNDA
-374 KDAIK
+374 KDDIK
-379 RCQIKETI
+379 RFQIRRTI
-387 IEHLAKEAK
+387 KEHLAKEAK

-442 KCYKKDISDEE
+442 KCYKKDISDKE
-453 LDRIHNGY
+453 LDRLHNGY

-552 IRGKNINR
+552 IRDKNINR

-581 EDCGVNFQGRIKDKA
+581 EDCGVNFQGRIKDRA
-596 QRTKVIYKKGFQ
+596 QRTKVIYKKNFQ

-670 NYLASERNKTQIIAK
+670 NYLASDRNKTQIIAK

-735 EMQELMIDG
+735 EMQELMING

-839 KIYFVVETKNTGNN
+839 KIYFVVETKNTGND

>member
-1 MQISSSKQ
+1 
-9 SKGLVIKLEFEANL
+9 
-23 EYQKTAISAV
+23 
-33 VELFKGQSKH
+33 
-43 TAGFN
+43 
-48 LYSNGNN
+48 
-55 DPIIAVKNNL
+55 
-65 DIGQTQIFQNLQE
+65 
-78 IQEKNGVAKSR
+78 
-89 SLDSMDFSVEME
+89 
-101 TGTGKTYVYLRTIYE
+101 
-116 LNAHYGFSK
+116 
-125 FIIVVPSIAIREGV
+125 
-139 QKSLEITHEH
+139 
-149 FQNIYAREPLN
+149 
-160 YTIYNSKRPVDIKNF
+160 
-175 AQSNNI
+175 
-181 EIIVMNIDSFAKDQN
+181 
-196 VINKINETGHKLIEY
+196 
-211 IQETSP
+211 
-217 VVIIDEPQNMETEK
+217 
-231 RKEAIKSLNGLC
+231 
-243 HLRYSATHKHQYN
+243 
-256 SVYQLDPVK
+256 
-265 AYDLGLV
+265 
-272 KQIEVDS
+272 
-279 IYSDAAYNGAY
+279 
-290 VFVGDFKTAKTSCSV
+290 
-305 KLTIHVNDKVGVKKK
+305 
-320 TISAK
+320 
-325 VGDDLFELSNHREV
+325 
-339 YKDGYILNEI
+339 
-349 NAQDESITF
+349 
-358 SNGHT
+358 
-363 LHKGLENGNDA
+363 
-374 KDAIK
+374 
-379 RCQIKETI
+379 
-387 IEHLAKEAK
+387 
-396 LSKDGIKVL
+396 
-405 SLFFIDKVSNY
+405 
-416 RDYEENQA
+416 
-424 VKGKYALW
+424 
-432 FEEIYREEFK
+432 
-442 KCYKKDISDEE
+442 
-453 LDRIHNGY
+453 
-461 FSQDKKGIL
+461 
-470 KDTKGNTQ
+470 
-478 ADDDTYS
+478 
-485 LIMKDKEKLLDI
+485 MKDKEKLLDI

-544 AVDKDGKR
+544 AVEKDGKR
-552 IRGKNINR
+552 IRDKNINR

-581 EDCGVNFQGRIKDKA
+581 EDCGVNFQGRIKDRA
-596 QRTKVIYKKGFQ
+596 QRTKVIYKKNFQ

-670 NYLASERNKTQIIAK
+670 NYLASDRNKTQIIAK

-735 EMQELMIDG
+735 EMQELMING

-839 KIYFVVETKNTGNN
+839 KIYFVVETKNTGND

>member
-1 MQISSSKQ
+1 M
-9 SKGLVIKLEFEANL
+9 KLEFEANL

-65 DIGQTQIFQNLQE
+65 DIDKEQIFQNLQE
-78 IQEKNGVAKSR
+78 IQEKNGIAKSR

-139 QKSLEITHEH
+139 QKSLEITHAH

-160 YTIYNSKRPVDIKNF
+160 YTIYNSKRPVDIKDF
-175 AQSNNI
+175 AQRNNI

-211 IQETSP
+211 IQATSP

-279 IYSDAAYNGAY
+279 IYSDAAFNDAY

-339 YKDGYILNEI
+339 YKDGYILNEM
-349 NAQDESITF
+349 NVQDENITF
-358 SNGHT
+358 SNGIT
-363 LHKGLENGNDA
+363 LYKGLENGNDA
-374 KDAIK
+374 KDDIK
-379 RCQIKETI
+379 RFQIRRTI
-387 IEHLAKEAK
+387 KEHLAKEAK

-405 SLFFIDKVSNY
+405 SLFFMDKVSNY

-442 KCYKKDISDEE
+442 KCYKKDISDKE
-453 LDRIHNGY
+453 LDRLHNGY

-581 EDCGVNFQGRIKDKA
+581 EDCGVNFQGRIKDRA
-596 QRTKVIYKKGFQ
+596 QRTKVIYKKDFQ

-670 NYLASERNKTQIIAK
+670 NYLASDRNKTQIIAK

-735 EMQELMIDG
+735 EMQELMING

-839 KIYFVVETKNTGNN
+839 KIYFVVETKNTGND

>member
-1 MQISSSKQ
+1 M
-9 SKGLVIKLEFEANL
+9 KLEFESNL

-33 VELFKGQSKH
+33 IELFKGQSKH
-43 TAGFN
+43 TAWFN

-55 DPIIAVKNNL
+55 DPITPVKNNL

-139 QKSLEITHEH
+139 QKSLEITREH

-175 AQSNNI
+175 AKSNNI

-211 IQETSP
+211 IQATSP

-279 IYSDAAYNGAY
+279 IYSDADYNGAY
-290 VFVGDFKTAKTSCSV
+290 VFVGNFKTAKTSCSV

-349 NAQDESITF
+349 NAQDENITF
-358 SNGHT
+358 SNDIT
-363 LHKGLENGNDA
+363 LHKGQENGNVA
-374 KDAIK
+374 KDDIK
-379 RCQIKETI
+379 KCQIKKTI

-432 FEEIYREEFK
+432 FEEIYREVFK
-442 KCYKKDISDEE
+442 ECYKKDISDEE
-453 LDRIHNGY
+453 LDRLHNGY

-470 KDTKGNTQ
+470 KDTKGNTKD
-478 ADDDTYS
+478 DDDTYS

-581 EDCGVNFQGRIKDKA
+581 EDCGVNFQGRIKDRA
-596 QRTKVIYKKGFQ
+596 QRTKVIYKNNFQ

-655 MEKVSL
+655 MEKVFL

-839 KIYFVVETKNTGNN
+839 KIYFVVETKNTGND